1 MSKTITAE
9 NITQEIAS
17 SIMREAL
24 EGRRRME
31 AIGNVGDNVNEL
43 ATEAG
48 GRLVIRATNDNECA
62 VYATAYGSLV
72 IVADCNGPV
81 SVEI

>member
-1 MSKTITAE
+1 MSTKITAE

-17 SIMREAL
+17 SIMRDAL
-24 EGRRRME
+24 EGRRSFE
-31 AIGNVGDNVNEL
+31 PIGNETDNVNDL
-43 ATEAG
+43 ATEAC

-62 VYATAYGSLV
+62 VYAREDGTLA

-81 SVEI
+81 CVIA